1 MLKIRHY
8 AKLQNVSGQLKPT
21 MKQTIYI
28 LTFLLLTSCGQSNS
42 EQTTTSVSDTN
53 ATGISHSDTIELRE
67 SFNEEDIPANDYLTD
82 RLKQIRANFK
92 RINSITN
99 WTSIDTEEL
108 SESTEGGEA
117 KFYYQNGQI
126 EKIATR
132 HYGETFQLLTE
143 YYLLNGQLSFVF
155 EKRHKYN
162 RPLYYDTTAMKEN
175 NDTEAFDFDKSE
187 IIENRSYFEN
197 GKLLHQINNQDCGL
211 PFAGDYLLEE
221 QKRIKADFDKLIGQ
235 SKKK

>member
-1 MLKIRHY
+1 M
-8 AKLQNVSGQLKPT
+8 T
-21 MKQTIYI
+21 
-28 LTFLLLTSCGQSNS
+28 
-42 EQTTTSVSDTN
+42 VSDT
-53 ATGISHSDTIELRE
+53 ATANNNTVTTDTVKLKET
-67 SFNEEDIPANDYLTD
+67 FNEEDLPANDYLTD
-82 RLKQIRANFK
+82 RLKPIRENFK

-117 KFYYQNGQI
+117 KFYYQNGQL
-126 EKIATR
+126 EKIVTR

-162 RPLYYDTTAMKEN
+162 RPMYYNTTAMKEN

-187 IIENRSYFEN
+187 IIENRSYFDN
-197 GKLLHQINNQDCGL
+197 GKLMHQISNQDCGS
-211 PFAGDYLLEE
+211 PFADDYLLEE
-221 QKRIKADFDKLIGQ
+221 QKRIKTDFDKLITQ
-235 SKKK
+235 TKKK